1 MMHTSI
7 YRDLLLTVIVFISIA
22 SISNAR
28 PTSTTERVSVSDD
41 ALENTLKDKRYL
53 MRQLKCAL
61 GEAPCDPVGR
71 RLKSLAPLV
80 LQGSCSQCSPQE
92 QRQIRKVLGYMQVN
106 FPKEW
111 NKILKQYSG

>member
-1 MMHTSI
+1 MLKYRGIIVIFFVATIVLATSEV
-7 YRDLLLTVIVFISIA
+7 TQKS
-22 SISNAR
+22 
-28 PTSTTERVSVSDD
+28 STEKSSVSDE
-41 ALENTLKDKRYL
+41 ALEATLKDKRYL

-61 GEAPCDPVGR
+61 GEGPCDPVGR

-80 LQGSCSQCSPQE
+80 LQGSCSQCTEQE

-111 NKILKQYSG
+111 NKILRQYAG

>member
-1 MMHTSI
+1 MMYKYQYSI
-7 YRDLLLTVIVFISIA
+7 VVFAVLVAIIFAAEEKS
-22 SISNAR
+22 S
-28 PTSTTERVSVSDD
+28 TERSSVSDD
-41 ALENTLKDKRYL
+41 AIDATLKDKRYL

-61 GEAPCDPVGR
+61 GEGPCDPVGR

-80 LQGSCSQCSPQE
+80 LQGSCSQCTPQE

-111 NKILKQYSG
+111 NRILKEYSG

>member
-1 MMHTSI
+1 MLKIYVLVVMILYVTVTLTKPLASTDRPSI
-7 YRDLLLTVIVFISIA
+7 
-22 SISNAR
+22 
-28 PTSTTERVSVSDD
+28 SDD
-41 ALENTLKDKRYL
+41 ALESTLKDKRYL
-53 MRQLKCAL
+53 LRQLKCAI

-80 LQGSCSQCSPQE
+80 LQGSCTQCTPQE
-92 QRQIRKVLGYMQVN
+92 QRQIRKVLAYMQVN

>member
-1 MMHTSI
+1 MQTFQPGLI
-7 YRDLLLTVIVFISIA
+7 LLIVFVSVIVVKAAITEKSSSTERP
-22 SISNAR
+22 SISD
-28 PTSTTERVSVSDD
+28 E
-41 ALENTLKDKRYL
+41 ALEASLKDKRYL
-53 MRQLKCAL
+53 LRQLKCAI
-61 GEAPCDPVGR
+61 GEAACDSVGR

-80 LQGSCSQCSPQE
+80 LQGSCSQCTPQE

>member
-1 MMHTSI
+1 MQSQYQIHI
-7 YRDLLLTVIVFISIA
+7 FLLAALFAIFTIA
-22 SISNAR
+22 SSL
-28 PTSTTERVSVSDD
+28 PQSTTERLGISEE
-41 ALENTLKDKRYL
+41 ALEKALKDKRYL
-53 MRQLKCAL
+53 QRQLKCAI
-61 GEAPCDPVGR
+61 GEAPCDSVGR

-92 QRQIRKVLGYMQVN
+92 QKQIRKVLGYMQVN

>member
-1 MMHTSI
+1 MQNENITM
-7 YRDLLLTVIVFISIA
+7 LLIFVLIA
-22 SISNAR
+22 VATMVSCA
-28 PTSTTERVSVSDD
+28 PATTERPAISDE
-41 ALENTLKDKRYL
+41 ALENTLKDKRYML
-53 MRQLKCAL
+53 RQLKCAL

-80 LQGSCSQCSPQE
+80 LQGSCGQCTPQE
-92 QRQIRKVLGYMQVN
+92 QRQIRKVLSYMQVN